1 MVDPESQ
8 DELRTD
14 WRSTTNGPPEDGP
27 EPMSQE
33 ATYGHDVHLRPE
45 FVAEVREAIHSED
58 RETAISLV
66 RDLHIA
72 DLADLF
78 EVLPTEERRGLAGL
92 VSEDVDARF
101 LSELEP
107 GAFEEVI
114 EGVTPNVVARAVSA
128 LETDDAIHILEHM
141 DEAGQRSVL
150 RALTREDRIAVEE
163 GLAFPEESAGR
174 LMQRDLI
181 AVPEFW
187 SIGQTI
193 DYLRRQDD
201 ADLPEDFYELI
212 VVDPAYR
219 PVGAVSLS
227 RILRSERTTRIREV
241 MNRTPHLINVAT
253 DQEDVARQFAKYHLI
268 SAAAVNDFG
277 RLVGIITVDDI
288 VNVIEEEAQ
297 EDIFALVGVREGD
310 IGEGLFDVAKA
321 RLLWMVINLGTA
333 VLAAI
338 VISRFEESI
347 EKIVALA
354 VLMPIVASL
363 GGNAGNQAM
372 AVAVRALATKE
383 LGQANA
389 RRVIFKE
396 LGVASL
402 NGLVLASLLAAIA
415 LAWFG
420 NPLLAGVLGGAMLV
434 NMLIAGL
441 GGILVPL
448 GLERLGIDPAIASSV
463 CVTTLTDVFGFLV
476 FLGMATIVLL

>member
-1 MVDPESQ
+1 MADPENF

-14 WRSTTNGPPEDGP
+14 WRSTTNGPSGDAP
-27 EPMSQE
+27 EPLSQE
-33 ATYGHDVHLRPE
+33 ATYTQDVHLRPE
-45 FVAEVREAIHSED
+45 FVAEVREAIHADDSEV
-58 RETAISLV
+58 ALGLV

-78 EVLPTEERRGLAGL
+78 EVLPSEERRGLAAL
-92 VSEDVDARF
+92 VADGVDARF

-107 GAFEEVI
+107 GAFEDVLG
-114 EGVTPNVVARAVSA
+114 GVTPEVVARAVTA

-141 DEAGQRSVL
+141 DDAGQRAVL
-150 RALTREDRIAVEE
+150 RALTREDRVAVEE

-193 DYLRRQDD
+193 DYLRGHED
-201 ADLPEDFYELI
+201 AELPKDFYELI

-227 RILRSERTTRIREV
+227 RILRNARTTRIREV
-241 MNRTPHLINVAT
+241 MNRKPHLIDVMT

-268 SAAAVNDFG
+268 SAAVVNDFG

-321 RLLWMVINLGTA
+321 RLVWMVVNLGTA
-333 VLAAI
+333 LLAAA
-338 VISRFEESI
+338 VISRFEDSI

-389 RRVIFKE
+389 RRVIAKE
-396 LGVASL
+396 LGVAGV
-402 NGLVLASLLAAIA
+402 NGLVLAALLSAIA
-415 LAWFG
+415 LLWFE
-420 NPLLAGVLGGAMLV
+420 NTQLAGVLGAAMIINMLV
-434 NMLIAGL
+434 AGL

-448 GLERLGIDPAIASSV
+448 GLERLGIDPAVASSV
-463 CVTTLTDVFGFLV
+463 FVTTLTDVFGFLV
-476 FLGMATIVLL
+476 FLGLATIVLL